1 MYEDNSE
8 LLLSLIN
15 QGNNDVYIESIK
27 IIFKDTTDKKIY
39 SKNVLVDRNLDKN
52 QVYDLTVKCAK
63 RLPEISTFEFEI
75 RAK

>member
-63 RLPEISTFEFEI
+63 RLLEVSTFEFEI

>member
-63 RLPEISTFEFEI
+63 GLPEVSTFEFEI